1 VTVLLAID
9 QGSSSSRCVVYDGEL
24 HELAQASRP
33 LASSF
38 PADGWVEHD
47 PHEILASVVGAV
59 TEAVGDAAVSWD
71 DVTAIGLTAQTET
84 FVVWDRASGEPVYPA
99 VSWRDGR
106 AAELCDRLRAAGH
119 EDEVRAR
126 TGLPLES
133 AFSAP
138 KLRWV
143 LDHVPAGQARAEAGE
158 LMFGDVNCWLIWRLS
173 GGTTHIA
180 EPSMAARTML
190 FDTAGLVWDTGMLS
204 LFGIPPRM
212 LPGIV
217 PTVAR
222 LATTDPAV
230 LGGRALISASIGD
243 QQSALFGQRCW
254 LDGMAKLT
262 LGTGAFFWC
271 HAGSA
276 PPKTVPT
283 GVVASC
289 AWQVGRQFAYAFEGF
304 VPNAG
309 GVVTWL
315 RELGALGAGD
325 WPVIRDGAVQRQ
337 AGQVGQ
343 VGRVGAGGGDV
354 GRGDGGGGDGG
365 GGGQGRG
372 DGGGLWCVPALFGL
386 GTPHWGAPARADII
400 GLDAGSTGAD
410 LAEAALLGVAHQ
422 VADAIEAVA
431 EGLPGPLGVIR
442 VDGGLSRNDSFLQA
456 IADLTGVTLERTG
469 VTEATALGAA
479 ALAGLGAGV
488 WSLDSLGRLA
498 FDPGHQVRPSV
509 SEAVRGTAR
518 SQWKNVLAEALG
530 RWQVAGP
537 GPGSAPVVG
546 GTAQ

>member
-1 VTVLLAID
+1 MTVLLAID
-9 QGSSSSRCVVYDGEL
+9 QGSSSSRCVIYDGEL
-24 HELAQASRP
+24 RVLAEASRP

-59 TEAVGDAAVSWD
+59 TDAIGDAAVSWD

-84 FVVWDRASGEPVYPA
+84 FVVWDRATGEPVYPA

-143 LDHVPAGQARAEAGE
+143 LDHVPGTQAAAEAGE

-173 GGTTHIA
+173 GRASHIA

-190 FDTAGLVWDTGMLS
+190 FDTSGLVWDAKMLN

-222 LATTDPAV
+222 LVTTDPEV

-254 LDGMAKLT
+254 SDGMAKLT

-276 PPKTVPT
+276 PPKVVPP

-315 RELGALGAGD
+315 RELGALGASD
-325 WPVIRDGAVQRQ
+325 WPMIRDGAVQRQ
-337 AGQVGQ
+337 AGAEP
-343 VGRVGAGGGDV
+343 GA
-354 GRGDGGGGDGG
+354 
-365 GGGQGRG
+365 
-372 DGGGLWCVPALFGL
+372 GLWCVPALFGL
-386 GTPHWGAPARADII
+386 GTPHWGSPARADIT
-400 GLDAGSTGAD
+400 GLDAASTGAD
-410 LAEAALLGVAHQ
+410 LAEAALLGLAHQ
-422 VADAIEAVA
+422 VADAIEAVG
-431 EGLPGPLGVIR
+431 EGLAGPLGVIR

-488 WSLDSLGRLA
+488 WSLDSLGRVP
-498 FDPGHQVRPSV
+498 FDTGHQVRPAV
-509 SEAVRGTAR
+509 TDAVRGTAR
-518 SQWKNVLAEALG
+518 SQWKNVLAEALS
-530 RWQVAGP
+530 RWRV
-537 GPGSAPVVG
+537 
-546 GTAQ
+546 